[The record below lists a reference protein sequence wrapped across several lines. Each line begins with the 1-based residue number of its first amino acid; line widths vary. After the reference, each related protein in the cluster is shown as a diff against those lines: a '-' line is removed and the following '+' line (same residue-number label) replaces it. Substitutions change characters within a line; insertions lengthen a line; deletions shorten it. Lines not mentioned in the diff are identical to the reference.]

1 MIKESLGE
9 CKDVYYKYQAPSL
22 LLASNAESVTE
33 IPHCSQSNKRKEENL
48 GISNNLVMEVA
59 TLPKLPTQY
68 NTLFAIL
75 TLFALLTMLTPLTLF
90 SRPSLLWMLSLL
102 TLFALFYFHYFTA
115 LLHTLWHVCLDILL
129 CV

>member
-59 TLPKLPTQY
+59 TLPKLPTLY

-90 SRPSLLWMLSLL
+90 SRPTLLWMLSLL

-115 LLHTLWHVCLDILL
+115 YIAL
-129 CV
+129 